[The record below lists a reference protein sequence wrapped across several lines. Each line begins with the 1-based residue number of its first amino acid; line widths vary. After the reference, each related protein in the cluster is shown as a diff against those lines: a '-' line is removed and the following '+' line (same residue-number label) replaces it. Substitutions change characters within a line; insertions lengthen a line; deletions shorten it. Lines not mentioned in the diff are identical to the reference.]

1 MLLLAREMPRRRQ
14 AGGRRYARCG
24 QETAITYLQC
34 RIWLLC
40 FRQGGLLQ
48 KEHGAQAVPT
58 AMQVETE
65 TNLVR
70 EQEERSAA
78 QRRENSAAEAGRLK
92 VLLVEDNPGD
102 ARLIQFMLAESGGDL
117 FEIETA
123 ERLSQG
129 LGRLAE
135 DGIGLVLLDLSLPDS
150 QGLNT
155 FLQMHA
161 RARQI
166 PIIVLSGLL
175 DTTIAVQAV
184 HEGAQDFLVK
194 GQVDGQL
201 LVRAMRYAI
210 ERKRMAEQLARYA
223 EELRSKNSQLEAD
236 FNMAREIQE
245 IFLPH
250 QYPTFPQ
257 WVSPEESALSFSH
270 RYLPA
275 AAVGGDFFDI
285 FAITGTTAG
294 IFICDV
300 MGHGM
305 RAALVTAIMRGLV
318 EELMPVAADAGKFL
332 TEINRS
338 LHAILRRTREPFL
351 ATAEYLVLDLS
362 GSELRFAS
370 AGHPSPFKLRRDHG
384 KVETLRSYD
393 PRHGPAL
400 GLFEKPLYP
409 TCRCP
414 ISQDDLVLL
423 FTDGLYEVDNSRHE
437 EYGLERLKL
446 AVRRH
451 LHLPTDRLLDE
462 LLEEVQR
469 FAEGRDFED
478 DVCLVAAEVRR
489 VGVQP

>member
-1 MLLLAREMPRRRQ
+1 MDRSAEGERDRVTFLDHPTCTRNRGSYVQRGWLELAGMDERQ
-14 AGGRRYARCG
+14 VCPGS
-24 QETAITYLQC
+24 
-34 RIWLLC
+34 
-40 FRQGGLLQ
+40 
-48 KEHGAQAVPT
+48 
-58 AMQVETE
+58 MQVQ
-65 TNLVR
+65 TNTVSER
-70 EQEERSAA
+70 ESHVES
-78 QRRENSAAEAGRLK
+78 RESGAPSSEVGPIK

-102 ARLIQFMLAESGGDL
+102 VRLIQFMLAEAGGE
-117 FEIETA
+117 FFQVETA
-123 ERLSQG
+123 ERLSTGLNRLTQG
-129 LGRLAE
+129 
-135 DGIGLVLLDLSLPDS
+135 DIGLVLLDLYLPDS
-150 QGLNT
+150 HGLNT
-155 FLQMHA
+155 FFEVQA
-161 RARQI
+161 RATQI

-175 DTTIAVQAV
+175 DTTVAVQAV
-184 HEGAQDFLVK
+184 HEGAQDFLIK

-223 EELRSKNSQLEAD
+223 EELRSKNAQLEGD

-250 QYPTFPQ
+250 QYPTFPE

-305 RAALVTAIMRGLV
+305 RAALVTAIMRGLL

-338 LHAILRRTREPFL
+338 LRAILRRTREPFL
-351 ATAEYLVLDLS
+351 ATAEYLVVDLE
-362 GSELRFAS
+362 GGELRFAS
-370 AGHPSPFKLRRDHG
+370 AGHPSPYKLQRDRRS
-384 KVETLRSYD
+384 VEALRTYD

-414 ISQDDLVLL
+414 LTQNDLLLL
-423 FTDGLYEVDNSRHE
+423 FTDGLYEVDNAAHE
-437 EYGLERLKL
+437 EYGQERLKRNL
-446 AVRRH
+446 CKH
-451 LHLPTDRLLDE
+451 LHLPTERLLDL
-462 LLEEVQR
+462 LLEDVQR
-469 FAEGRDFED
+469 FAGVDEFED

-489 VGVQP
+489 LGVQR